1 MFRSASTLVD
11 EQTFRLAQ
19 AGDPTAIQT
28 LLIRLQPD
36 IRRYARKQCRSS
48 SVIEEVVQEALLV
61 VYRRIGQVRDLVSL
75 SGWIAKV
82 VLRLCML
89 PALMLMRG
97 IEDLI
102 EIENTARFA
111 HVPTDELR
119 IDLVH
124 ALESLSPHLREV
136 ILMRDLQEMTIGEI
150 AHALKATRAAVKA
163 RLHRARNL
171 IREYLQSGDEHDV
184 A

>member
-1 MFRSASTLVD
+1 MRRFSGSQLPPSAVSASSPAFSAIVPHVRLRDVSRPPGADRDTVFRSASTLVD

-28 LLIRLQPD
+28 LLIQLQPD

-48 SVIEEVVQEALLV
+48 SAIEEVVQETLLV

-97 IEDLI
+97 IEDLSKSKI
-102 EIENTARFA
+102 R
-111 HVPTDELR
+111 
-119 IDLVH
+119 
-124 ALESLSPHLREV
+124 
-136 ILMRDLQEMTIGEI
+136 RDLPTYPLMNC
-150 AHALKATRAAVKA
+150 A
-163 RLHRARNL
+163 
-171 IREYLQSGDEHDV
+171 
-184 A
+184 

>member
-1 MFRSASTLVD
+1 LVD

-36 IRRYARKQCRSS
+36 VRRYARKQCRSS
-48 SVIEEVVQEALLV
+48 SAIEEVVQEALLV

-97 IEDLI
+97 IEHLI
-102 EIENTARFA
+102 ARKYGA
-111 HVPTDELR
+111 ICPR
-119 IDLVH
+119 IH
-124 ALESLSPHLREV
+124 
-136 ILMRDLQEMTIGEI
+136 
-150 AHALKATRAAVKA
+150 
-163 RLHRARNL
+163 
-171 IREYLQSGDEHDV
+171 
-184 A
+184 